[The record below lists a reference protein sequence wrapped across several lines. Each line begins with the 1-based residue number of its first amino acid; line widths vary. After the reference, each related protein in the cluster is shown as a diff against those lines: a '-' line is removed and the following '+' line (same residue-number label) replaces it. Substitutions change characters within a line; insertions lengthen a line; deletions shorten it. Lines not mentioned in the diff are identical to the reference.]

1 MSVLENLAAGF
12 AAALQ
17 GPGILIM
24 VAGVAWGIIGGAI
37 PGISGA
43 VATALALPF
52 TFALDPAM
60 ALVMLAGVWAG
71 ANYGGSIPAIL
82 MRIPG
87 TPAAAAA
94 LLDGYELT
102 RQGRAAKA
110 LGISLICGTIGGLIS
125 IFVLIALVV
134 PLGELVLHFGSPEVF
149 ALALFGLTLIA
160 GLSGPS
166 FLKGLASGFFGLL
179 LTTVGLDTLTG
190 SVRFTFGRA
199 ELLAGIDIISA
210 MIGLFA
216 VSEMFYQIAHPAG
229 RAVAVLGKTYTA
241 FPTLAE
247 LREVWRATVVG
258 TIVGL
263 IVGIMPGA
271 GATASSFV
279 AYNEARRW
287 SKRPDL
293 FGKGS
298 MEGVAAPETANNAV
312 QGGDL
317 VPTLALGIPGSN
329 SAAIMLAA
337 LILHGIQPGPFLLT
351 RHAELVYTLFAGL
364 ILVNLL
370 MIPVGIVILRVCLL
384 ALRVAPPVL
393 IASILALIVIGTYA
407 GDLFLLNPVLALVFG
422 IVGYGMRV
430 FGFSS
435 AATVLGMVLGVLA
448 ESELRRSLIIS
459 HGSWGIFVTRPGS
472 AVLLILT
479 GGVLLYPAVVNAT
492 RLWRSRRVTAG
503 AAAGSAAE

>member
-1 MSVLENLAAGF
+1 MSVLEGLAAGF
-12 AAALQ
+12 ASAVE
-17 GPGILIM
+17 GPRFVAM

-43 VATALALPF
+43 VAMALALPF
-52 TFALDPAM
+52 TYALDATT
-60 ALVMLAGVWAG
+60 ALCMLAGVWAG

-87 TPAAAAA
+87 TPASAAC
-94 LLDGYELT
+94 LMDGYELT

-110 LGISLICGTIGGLIS
+110 LGVSLVCGTIGGLVS
-125 IFVLIALVV
+125 IVVLIALVL
-134 PLGELVLHFGSPEVF
+134 PLGEAVLYFGSPETFALAVF
-149 ALALFGLTLIA
+149 ALTLLA
-160 GLSGPS
+160 GLSEAS

-190 SVRFTFGRA
+190 SLRFTFGRA
-199 ELLAGIDIISA
+199 ELMTGIDVVAA
-210 MIGLFA
+210 MVGLFA
-216 VSEMFYQIAHPAG
+216 VSEMFYSISHRGAAPVMVTDRAH
-229 RAVAVLGKTYTA
+229 TA

-247 LREVWRATVVG
+247 LRELWPATLIG

-263 IVGIMPGA
+263 VVGVMPGA

-287 SKRPDL
+287 SKHPEL

-337 LILHGIQPGPFLLT
+337 LILHGIQPGPFLLVK
-351 RHAELVYTLFAGL
+351 HGQLVYTLFAGL
-364 ILVNLL
+364 LIVNVL
-370 MIPVGIVILRVCLL
+370 MIPVGLLILRGCLL
-384 ALRVAPPVL
+384 ALRLAPPLLV
-393 IASILALIVIGTYA
+393 AAVLALCVIGTYA
-407 GDLFLLNPVLALVFG
+407 AELQAVNPWTALAFGVL
-422 IVGYGMRV
+422 GYGMRV
-430 FGFSS
+430 YGFS
-435 AATVLGMVLGVLA
+435 AAAMVLGMVLGVMA

-459 HGSWGIFVTRPGS
+459 HGSWAIFMTRPIT
-472 AVLLILT
+472 AVLLVMT
-479 GGVLLYPAVVNAT
+479 VGVLVYPLVLGALRRRRAARAASGPAT
-492 RLWRSRRVTAG
+492 APPF
-503 AAAGSAAE
+503 A

>member
-1 MSVLENLAAGF
+1 MGFFEQLAAGF
-12 AAALQ
+12 VSALD
-17 GPGILIM
+17 GYGILIM

-43 VATALALPF
+43 VAMALALPF
-52 TFALDPAM
+52 TYGLDAPT

-87 TPAAAAA
+87 TPASAPC
-94 LLDGYELT
+94 LLDGYELA

-125 IFVLIALVV
+125 ILVLIALVL
-134 PLGELVLHFGSPEVF
+134 PLGEIVVRFGSPEVF

-166 FLKGLASGFFGLL
+166 FLKGIASGFFGLL

-190 SVRFTFGRA
+190 SMRFTFGSA
-199 ELLAGIDIISA
+199 ELLTGIDTISV

-216 VSEMFYQIAHPAG
+216 VSEMFFLIAHPARPRGTLVGTASTEFPTFREVREVG
-229 RAVAVLGKTYTA
+229 RA
-241 FPTLAE
+241 TL
-247 LREVWRATVVG
+247 VG

-263 IVGIMPGA
+263 VVGIMPGA

-287 SKRPDL
+287 SKRPEL

-298 MEGVAAPETANNAV
+298 LEGVAAPETANNAV

-329 SAAIMLAA
+329 SAAIILAA
-337 LILHGIQPGPFLLT
+337 LILHGIMPGPFLLT
-351 RHAELVYTLFAGL
+351 KNPELVYTLFAGL

-370 MIPVGIVILRVCLL
+370 MIPVGIFILRLCLMAMKL
-384 ALRVAPPVL
+384 DPPVL
-393 IASILALIVIGTYA
+393 IASVLALIVIGTYA
-407 GDLFLLNPVLALVFG
+407 GDLFVLNPVQALVFG
-422 IVGYGMRV
+422 VIGYGMRIW
-430 FGFSS
+430 GFSA
-435 AATVLGMVLGVLA
+435 AATVLGIVLGTLA

-459 HGSWGIFVTRPGS
+459 HGDWTIFLTRPVS
-472 AVLLILT
+472 AALIFLTFCVL
-479 GGVLLYPAVVNAT
+479 VYPVVMTAL
-492 RLWRSRRVTAG
+492 RHWRSRRV
-503 AAAGSAAE
+503 AAAPAAK

>member
-1 MSVLENLAAGF
+1 VGVRSMNFLELLANGF
-12 AAALQ
+12 VAALA

-24 VAGVAWGIIGGAI
+24 IAGVTWGIIGGAL

-43 VATALALPF
+43 TATALALPF
-52 TFALDPAM
+52 TFGMDAAM

-82 MRIPG
+82 LRMPG
-87 TPAAAAA
+87 TPASAAA
-94 LLDGYELT
+94 LLDGYELM

-110 LGISLICGTIGGLIS
+110 LGVSLVCGTIGGLIS
-125 IFVLIALVV
+125 VVVLIALVV
-134 PLGELVLHFGSPEVF
+134 PLGELVLKFGSPEVF

-160 GLSGPS
+160 GLTERS

-179 LTTVGLDTLTG
+179 LTTIGLDTLTG
-190 SVRFTFGRA
+190 SNRFTFGRA
-199 ELLAGIDIISA
+199 DLLAGVDIISV

-216 VSEMFYQIAHPAG
+216 VSEMFFRIAHPTGRVATVVG
-229 RAVAVLGKTYTA
+229 RASTA

-247 LREVWRATVVG
+247 LRGVGRATFIG

-263 IVGIMPGA
+263 VVGIMPGA

-279 AYNEARRW
+279 AYNEAKRW

-329 SAAIMLAA
+329 AAAVLLAA

-351 RHAELVYTLFAGL
+351 KHTELVYTLFAGL

-370 MIPVGIVILRVCLL
+370 MIPVGLVILRLCLL
-384 ALRVAPPVL
+384 VLKLAQPVL
-393 IASILALIVIGTYA
+393 IALILALIVIGTYA
-407 GDLFLLNPVLALVFG
+407 GDLFLLNPVLALLFG
-422 IVGYGMRV
+422 IIGYGMKV
-430 FGFSS
+430 YGFSP
-435 AATVLGMVLGVLA
+435 AAAVLGIVLGGLV
-448 ESELRRSLIIS
+448 ESEMRRSLLIS
-459 HGSWGIFVTRPGS
+459 HGSWAIFLTRPGS
-472 AVLLILT
+472 AVLLALT
-479 GGVLLYPAVVNAT
+479 LGVLLYPAVLYVT
-492 RLWRSRRVTAG
+492 RLRRVAKVV
-503 AAAGSAAE
+503 

>member
-1 MSVLENLAAGF
+1 VGFVEHLFAGF
-12 AAALQ
+12 VSALS
-17 GPGILIM
+17 GYGILIM
-24 VAGVAWGIIGGAI
+24 AAGVAWGILGGAI

-43 VATALALPF
+43 VAMALALPF
-52 TFALDPAM
+52 TFAMDAPT

-82 MRIPG
+82 MRMPG
-87 TPAAAAA
+87 TPASAPC
-94 LLDGYELT
+94 LLDGYELAK
-102 RQGRAAKA
+102 QGRAAKA

-125 IFVLIALVV
+125 IIVLIALVL
-134 PLGELVLHFGSPEVF
+134 PLGEIVVHFGSPEVF

-166 FLKGLASGFFGLL
+166 FLKGIASGFFGLL

-190 SVRFTFGRA
+190 SMRFTFGSA
-199 ELLAGIDIISA
+199 ELLTGIDTISV

-216 VSEMFYQIAHPAG
+216 VSEMFFLIAHPTRKAGEVVVG
-229 RAVAVLGKTYTA
+229 RAGTA
-241 FPTLAE
+241 FPNFRE
-247 LREVWRATVVG
+247 LREVGRATFVG

-263 IVGIMPGA
+263 VVGIMPGA

-287 SKRPDL
+287 SKRPEL

-298 MEGVAAPETANNAV
+298 LEGVAAPETANNAV

-337 LILHGIQPGPFLLT
+337 LLLHGIMPGPFLLT
-351 RHAELVYTLFAGL
+351 KHPELVYTLFAGL

-370 MIPVGIVILRVCLL
+370 MIPVGIVILRLCLL
-384 ALRVAPPVL
+384 ALKLDPPVL
-393 IASILALIVIGTYA
+393 IASVLALIVIGTYA
-407 GDLFLLNPVLALVFG
+407 GDLFVLNPVQALLFG
-422 IVGYGMRV
+422 VIGYGMRIW
-430 FGFSS
+430 GFS
-435 AATVLGMVLGVLA
+435 AAAAVLGIVLGVLA
-448 ESELRRSLIIS
+448 ESELRRSLIIF
-459 HGSWGIFVTRPGS
+459 HGDWSGFLTRPVC
-472 AVLLILT
+472 AVLLFLT
-479 GGVLLYPAVVNAT
+479 LGVLVYPALMTAL
-492 RLWRSRRVTAG
+492 RRWRARRV
-503 AAAGSAAE
+503 AAAPAAKS

>member
-1 MSVLENLAAGF
+1 MTALEALAAGF
-12 AAALQ
+12 VSAVE
-17 GPGILIM
+17 GPRLLAM

-43 VATALALPF
+43 VAMALALPF
-52 TFALDPAM
+52 TFALDAAT

-87 TPAAAAA
+87 TPASAAC

-110 LGISLICGTIGGLIS
+110 LGVSLVCGTIGGLAS
-125 IFVLIALVV
+125 IVVLIALVL
-134 PLGELVLHFGSPEVF
+134 PLGEVVLHFGSPEVF
-149 ALALFGLTLIA
+149 ALAVFALTLLA
-160 GLSGPS
+160 GLSEAS

-190 SVRFTFGRA
+190 SLRFTFGRT
-199 ELLAGIDIISA
+199 ELMTGIDIVAA
-210 MIGLFA
+210 MVGLFA
-216 VSEMFYQIAHPAG
+216 VSEMFFCIAHPGASPVMMTD
-229 RAVAVLGKTYTA
+229 RARTA

-247 LREVWRATVVG
+247 LRELWPATLVG
-258 TIVGL
+258 TVVGL

-287 SKRPDL
+287 SKRPEL

-317 VPTLALGIPGSN
+317 VPTLALGVPGSN

-337 LILHGIQPGPFLLT
+337 LILHGIQPGPFLLSK
-351 RHAELVYTLFAGL
+351 HGPLVYTLFAGL
-364 ILVNLL
+364 VIVNVL
-370 MIPVGIVILRVCLL
+370 MIPVGLVILRLCLL
-384 ALRVAPPVL
+384 ALRLAPPVL
-393 IASILALIVIGTYA
+393 VAAVLALCMIGTYA
-407 GDLFLLNPVLALVFG
+407 AELTVVNAWTALAFGVL
-422 IVGYGMRV
+422 GYGMRV
-430 FGFSS
+430 SGFSA
-435 AATVLGMVLGVLA
+435 AATVLGMVLGVMA
-448 ESELRRSLIIS
+448 ESELRRSLIIA
-459 HGSWGIFVTRPGS
+459 HGSWAIFLTRPIAAG
-472 AVLLILT
+472 LLALT
-479 GGVLLYPAVVNAT
+479 LGVLFYPLVLGAV
-492 RLWRSRRVTAG
+492 RRRGAAR
-503 AAAGSAAE
+503 AAAGSATAPPVA

>member
-1 MSVLENLAAGF
+1 VSFIEQLAAGF
-12 AAALQ
+12 ASALD
-17 GPGILIM
+17 GYGILIM
-24 VAGVAWGIIGGAI
+24 AAGVTWGIIGGAI

-43 VATALALPF
+43 VAMALALPF
-52 TFALDPAM
+52 TYGLDAPT

-82 MRIPG
+82 MRMPG
-87 TPAAAAA
+87 TPASAAC
-94 LLDGYELT
+94 LFDGYELA

-125 IFVLIALVV
+125 ILVLIALVL
-134 PLGELVLHFGSPEVF
+134 PLGEIVVRFGSPEVC

-166 FLKGLASGFFGLL
+166 FLKGIASGFFGLL

-190 SVRFTFGRA
+190 SMRFTFGSA
-199 ELLAGIDIISA
+199 DLLTGIDTISV

-216 VSEMFYQIAHPAG
+216 VSEMFFLIAHPARPSG
-229 RAVAVLGKTYTA
+229 TLVGTA
-241 FPTLAE
+241 STEFPTLRE
-247 LREVWRATVVG
+247 LREVGRATLVG

-263 IVGIMPGA
+263 VVGIMPGA

-287 SKRPDL
+287 SKRPEL

-298 MEGVAAPETANNAV
+298 LEGVAAPETANNAV

-329 SAAIMLAA
+329 SAAIILAA
-337 LILHGIQPGPFLLT
+337 LILHGIMPGPFLLT
-351 RHAELVYTLFAGL
+351 KNPELVYTLFAGL
-364 ILVNLL
+364 IIVNLL
-370 MIPVGIVILRVCLL
+370 MIPVGILILRLTL
-384 ALRVAPPVL
+384 IAMKLDPPVL
-393 IASILALIVIGTYA
+393 IASLLSLIVIGTYA
-407 GDLFLLNPVLALVFG
+407 GDLFVLNPIQALVFG
-422 IVGYGMRV
+422 VIGYGMRIW
-430 FGFSS
+430 GFSA
-435 AATVLGMVLGVLA
+435 AATVLGIVLGMLA

-459 HGSWGIFVTRPGS
+459 HGDWTIFITRPIS
-472 AVLLILT
+472 ATLIFLTFCVLVYP
-479 GGVLLYPAVVNAT
+479 VLMTVL
-492 RLWRSRRVTAG
+492 RHWRSRRVP
-503 AAAGSAAE
+503 AAPAAK